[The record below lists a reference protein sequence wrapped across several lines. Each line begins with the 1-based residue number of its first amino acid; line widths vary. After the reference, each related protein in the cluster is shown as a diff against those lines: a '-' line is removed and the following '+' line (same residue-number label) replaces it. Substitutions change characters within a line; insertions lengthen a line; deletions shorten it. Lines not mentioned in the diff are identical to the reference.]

1 MMSIGSEG
9 TAHSMSTILFR
20 YKICWCG
27 GWWNPHVE
35 RQRYQRVLEI
45 FFATSYI
52 VSFPHLYIF
61 FTSSW
66 YILQKKEL
74 IPGEK
79 KELTFV
85 HKCNSRIL
93 RIYVYPYLLTTLSSS
108 FLPSKKKLPS
118 SKKPFLSLKKTL
130 QKDLKTQCIVKTRH
144 RRKFNHI
151 SITQSRCKVRACN

>member
-1 MMSIGSEG
+1 MVLPFALHLELTFFNLMMSIGSEG

-61 FTSSW
+61 FTSS
-66 YILQKKEL
+66 
-74 IPGEK
+74 
-79 KELTFV
+79 
-85 HKCNSRIL
+85 
-93 RIYVYPYLLTTLSSS
+93 
-108 FLPSKKKLPS
+108 
-118 SKKPFLSLKKTL
+118 
-130 QKDLKTQCIVKTRH
+130 
-144 RRKFNHI
+144 
-151 SITQSRCKVRACN
+151 